1 MSAATAVAPSSA
13 PATPRAL
20 RPLTPL
26 TRATLRRERSG
37 ILAWTVGQGMLALY
51 CVLMLDA
58 AYATV
63 EERRAAALTYS
74 TPAASL
80 FTGPGYGLE
89 APAPTFGAL
98 FASQALGWL
107 ALIAALMG
115 VLQAVARTRADEDAG
130 PGELLRAA
138 PTGRGESAWAALVA
152 TTTTAVLMGG
162 LCALAALA
170 GGLEAGHSL
179 LMGLALALVSVL
191 AAGVALILAALAPSA
206 RAARG
211 IGLLFLLAWF
221 LLRGLGDASD
231 SLGALSWLSPIGLV
245 QQMRLFVDLRWAP
258 LVVLTTAA
266 LLSCAAGLALH
277 RRRELGEGLVPAP
290 GGRRPSRS
298 GPRGAAAL
306 ARRTS
311 AGLRGWW
318 MVGGLAFG
326 LTYGLFAPTI
336 EGSFQRQLRDNPTMQ
351 AFVGDGL
358 TIQSYLALIISYGGI
373 LAAACAVALAGGH
386 VGQEERGLA
395 AAVLAAPVSRAGWL
409 LARVQVLVLGA
420 LGMLVAV
427 GAGLVVSALPALAV
441 QGSQAAE
448 EPGRLALGIAA
459 GLVGLL
465 PAALLMGAWMLLAC
479 AAAPRWARALGW
491 GGYLLSVIIMV
502 LGPVAQAPQWLLDLS
517 PLTHA
522 PSLPAA
528 SGPAL
533 GRVAD
538 WQGPGVCL
546 VVAVALVVVAVGA
559 LRRRDLVG

>member
-1 MSAATAVAPSSA
+1 MSAAAAVTPSSTSA
-13 PATPRAL
+13 PLKAL

-26 TRATLRRERSG
+26 TRATLRRERRS
-37 ILAWTVGQGMLALY
+37 ILAWTVGQGMLAFY
-51 CVLMLDA
+51 CVFMLDA

-89 APAPTFGAL
+89 VPAPTFGAL

-115 VLQAVARTRADEDAG
+115 ALQAVARTRADEDAG

-152 TTTTAVLMGG
+152 ATTTAVLMGG

-170 GGLEAGHSL
+170 GGLEAGHGL
-179 LMGLALALVSVL
+179 LMGLALALVSLL
-191 AAGVALILAALAPSA
+191 AAGAALILAALAPSA

-211 IGLLFLLAWF
+211 IGLLLLLAWF

-231 SLGALSWLSPIGLV
+231 SLGVLSWLSPIGLV
-245 QQMRLFVDLRWAP
+245 QQARLFVDLRWAP
-258 LVVLTTAA
+258 LVVLATAA
-266 LLSCAAGLALH
+266 LAACAAGLALH
-277 RRRELGEGLVPAP
+277 RRRELGEGLVPAL
-290 GGRRPSRS
+290 GARRPSRR
-298 GPRGAAAL
+298 GPRGAAGL

-336 EGSFQRQLRDNPTMQ
+336 ESSFQQQLRDNPTMQ
-351 AFVGDGL
+351 AFIGDGL
-358 TIQSYLALIISYGGI
+358 SIQTYLALIIGYGGV
-373 LAAACAVALAGGH
+373 LAAACAVALAGGSA
-386 VGQEERGLA
+386 GQEERGLA

-409 LARVQVLVLGA
+409 LARLQVLVLGA
-420 LGMLVAV
+420 VGMLVAV
-427 GAGLVVSALPALAV
+427 GVGLVASALPALDV
-441 QGSQAAE
+441 QGSQAAKD
-448 EPGRLALGIAA
+448 PGGLALGIAA
-459 GLVGLL
+459 GLAGQL

-491 GGYLLSVIIMV
+491 GGYVLSVIIMV
-502 LGPVAQAPQWLLDLS
+502 LGPVAQVPQWLLDLS

-522 PSLPAA
+522 PSLPAV
-528 SGPAL
+528 SGPVL

-546 VVAVALVVVAVGA
+546 VVAAVLVVVAVGA